1 MAAERQSTE
10 AGTAAGQTAVART
23 AAAGTA
29 AAATAVGATAAAGT
43 LPPWPYPRTIA
54 HRGAGKLAPEN
65 TLAAFRHGASFGYRM
80 FEFDVKLSADGKA
93 VLLHDATLERTTSGR
108 GRADALTLGELAQL
122 DAGSWHS
129 PAYAGEPIPTLAA
142 IAAYTR
148 ANGLHVNIEIKP
160 VPGTE
165 ARTGAAVAL
174 DALALWAGAAV
185 PPLLSSFSEAA
196 LEAAR
201 RVAPDLPRALLL
213 DTLPADW
220 LDRLARLG
228 CVALDANHRELNQ
241 DVIEA
246 AHGAGYRVACY
257 TVNEPDRA
265 AALLGW
271 GVDAVITDAVDRI
284 PPRDGT

>member
-1 MAAERQSTE
+1 MAADRQS
-10 AGTAAGQTAVART
+10 ADART
-23 AAAGTA
+23 VEA
-29 AAATAVGATAAAGT
+29 T

-80 FEFDVKLSADGKA
+80 FEFDVKLSADGKP

-129 PAYAGEPIPTLAA
+129 PTYAGEPIPTLAA

-228 CVALDANHRELNQ
+228 CVALDANHRELDRN
-241 DVIEA
+241 VIEA
-246 AHGAGYRVACY
+246 AHQAGYRVACY
-257 TVNEPDRA
+257 TVNDPDRA
-265 AALLGW
+265 AALLEW

-284 PPRDGT
+284 APCEGISAG